1 MEQDIKYNFLQD
13 NNYSSIFCEKFEP
26 LRTTKWEVKFIDTIG
41 TNKSFKP
48 EIPFNIRFKRI
59 LNALHNTRIITKNIF
74 INREY
79 DKQQTYRPSKQHG

>member
-26 LRTTKWEVKFIDTIG
+26 LRTTKWEIKFIDHIG
-41 TNKSFKP
+41 TINNPKP
-48 EIPFNIRFKRI
+48 KIPFNIMFNKAI
-59 LNALHNTRIITKNIF
+59 NSLHNTRTITRNIF
-74 INREY
+74 INSEY